1 MIELIALLFVMTILW
16 GIFGFFRGLNRELIA
31 TAGIILAMFALFQFD
46 TLLRNTLLGGISTDQ
61 VFIIQSLI
69 FIIIVFFAY
78 QTRTFFGREVERGR
92 DGRAD
97 SQNSVL
103 GALVGALNGYLI
115 WGTIW
120 YFMDINEYPLSPYII
135 APAPGS
141 VSDQAQAAL
150 PLVFL
155 GGGPTGNGDLLAVL
169 VIIMFVVVLAL
180 I

>member
-1 MIELIALLFVMTILW
+1 MIELLALLFVMTVLW
-16 GIFGFFRGLNRELIA
+16 GVFGFFRGLNRELIA

-46 TLLRNTLLGGISTDQ
+46 SLLRNTLLGGVSTDQ
-61 VFIIQSLI
+61 VFLIQTLI
-69 FIIIVFFAY
+69 FVIIVFFAY
-78 QTRTFFGREVERGR
+78 QTRTFFGRDVGR
-92 DGRAD
+92 DGRNT

-141 VSDQAQAAL
+141 VSDQARNAL

-169 VIIMFVVVLAL
+169 VIVMFVIVLAL